1 MNSCT
6 RDTGSQGDK
15 CNGIDSIFEVDEAA
29 KVSGDIADDR
39 SAKTDASDGNHKGGV
54 AIGNPL
60 KYDINQFGPLCVST
74 VSILSIPFL

>member
-1 MNSCT
+1 MDQKRGTLSICT
-6 RDTGSQGDK
+6 GHTGSESNK
-15 CNGIDSIFEVDEAA
+15 CNRIDAVFEVDEAA

-60 KYDINQFGPLCVST
+60 KYDVN
-74 VSILSIPFL
+74 